1 MSRSMIMPFPA
12 RLKTKLKIDPVLLA
26 ITGALLLG
34 GFVILTSASISIS
47 DNAAGNP
54 FFYIQRQLLAATIG
68 AIAGAICLFI
78 PMQVWQKLGPLM
90 LFTGLALLIVV
101 LIPGIG
107 YEVTLF
113 FDADPNSVE
122 I

>member
-12 RLKTKLKIDPVLLA
+12 RLKTELKIDPVLLA

-54 FFYIQRQLLAATIG
+54 FFYIQRQLLAAAIG
-68 AIAGAICLFI
+68 AVAGAICLFI
-78 PMQVWQKLGPLM
+78 PMQVWQNLGPLM
-90 LFTGLALLIVV
+90 LLLGLALW
-101 LIPGIG
+101 
-107 YEVTLF
+107 
-113 FDADPNSVE
+113 SRRR
-122 I
+122 